1 MKFSQ
6 AGTIALIGL
15 SLGLY
20 GCGGSDSKK
29 TVKKVEDKV
38 KEAVLDGIWQSQT
51 HGFYLDFNNG
61 QYTAYDVTP
70 SYCIKSLTLSAFGY
84 DVVKQSSVFNHPNE
98 IAVDFNDIKM
108 LPIKFNRVEQLPEP
122 CQSEH
127 LLDHQSDVFNPLV
140 TFNLFWET
148 YQTHFAFNHFN
159 RVDWI
164 NDYQGYSNR
173 ISADATPPEVLMLID
188 EILAELKDGHSSFV
202 YAEGEDIS
210 YDPRGEL
217 EQDIYAA
224 FYEQDEIDDVDDFF
238 EIWMEKH
245 QQTKA
250 SYVEPSFS
258 TQALHN
264 GKLKLNMLKDNIAY
278 LDVTSM
284 FGITGSEDIE
294 DAKVLAD
301 VAAIHDIM
309 NQAIPVINGSKGLIL
324 DLRLNGGGHDLVAMA
339 LFSHLIDTD
348 TVIGR
353 KRIKTDDGFTEFFDI
368 KVQPAKGE
376 RYLGPIVVL
385 TSEYTASAAEVFGL
399 AMLAR
404 DKVTFVGENTNGS
417 FSDSLPKTL
426 PNGWSFSLSNEQYQ
440 DSKGNDYE
448 SIGIP
453 VQHSAPLFSPEKI
466 EQGIDAGIEQGIA
479 ILK

>member
-51 HGFYLDFNNG
+51 HGFYLDINNE
-61 QYTAYDVTP
+61 QFTAYDVTP
-70 SYCIKSLTLSAFGY
+70 SYCIKSLTLSAFEY
-84 DVVKQSSVFNHPNE
+84 EVIKQSSVFNQVDE
-98 IAVDFNDIKM
+98 IAVDFNDIKIV
-108 LPIKFNRVEQLPEP
+108 PIKFNRVEKLPEP

-127 LLDHQSDVFNPLV
+127 LLDHQSDVFNPLA

-148 YQTHFAFNHFN
+148 YQTHFAFNRFN
-159 RVDWI
+159 RVDWV
-164 NDYQGYSNR
+164 NDYQAYSNR
-173 ISADATPPEVLMLID
+173 ISADATPPEVIMLID
-188 EILAELKDGHSSFV
+188 EILAELRDGHSSFV
-202 YAEGEDIS
+202 YAQGEDIS

-217 EQDIYAA
+217 EQSIYAS
-224 FYEQDEIDDVDDFF
+224 FYEQDDIDDVDDYFA
-238 EIWMEKH
+238 IWMQAHH
-245 QQTKA
+245 QTRA
-250 SYVEPSFS
+250 TYFEPSFA
-258 TQALHN
+258 TLAPHN
-264 GKLKLNMLKDNIAY
+264 GKLQLNMLQGNIAY
-278 LDVTSM
+278 LNVSDMHSIIGDAGLEDVE
-284 FGITGSEDIE
+284 IAD
-294 DAKVLAD
+294 D

-309 NQAIPVINGSKGLIL
+309 NQMIPTINGSQGLIL
-324 DLRLNGGGHDLVAMA
+324 DLRLNGGGHDHVAMQ
-339 LFSHLIDTD
+339 LFSHFIDTE
-348 TVIGR
+348 TVIGH

-368 KVQPAKGE
+368 KVKPASGE

-385 TSEYTASAAEVFGL
+385 TSEYTASAAEVFSL
-399 AMLAR
+399 ALLAR

-426 PNGWSFSLSNEQYQ
+426 PNGWSFALSNEQYQ
-440 DSKGNDYE
+440 DIKGNDYE

-453 VQHSAPLFSPEKI
+453 VQHSAPLFAPEKI
-466 EQGIDAGIEQGIA
+466 EQGIDAGIEQGIV